1 MKLTREDF
9 EKVIEK
15 NNIRNEKSKR
25 LGDLFGKLLIY
36 VFIVEAVIICF
47 IPIGLLLKIFV
58 WIIAVAFTAMV
69 VPLIMSTII
78 FLGSL
83 KGLSPGILT
92 KLRFGTKYRKSIEK
106 FRNDLCSDRV
116 LAFAENLIE
125 REKNRFSR
133 IALIDQKRQIHN
145 LRCEHNEAFKC
156 VELMRCENEKCGG
169 KFHET
174 IILSELASLS
184 VIDDTESVARLLNS
198 NESIIEDMM
207 ERETVPP
214 TVVGTLLTDYE
225 IHNRNYGKALEYCE
239 LCAEYREKIRIQT
252 YGKDKPMDNTDIYF
266 VSANL
271 SCMARLFALMGDY
284 EKAEQY
290 LKDATETAENLTC
303 EIPRLL
309 AEEFAKTEMEIFRKN
324 RKLLND
330 SSI

>member
-15 NNIRNEKSKR
+15 NNVRNEKNKK
-25 LGDLFGKLLIY
+25 LGDVFGKLLIY
-36 VFIVEAVIICF
+36 VFIAEAVIICF
-47 IPIGLLLKIFV
+47 LPITLILKISV
-58 WIIAVAFTAMV
+58 WIITAAFTAIA

-78 FLGSL
+78 FFGSL

-116 LAFAENLIE
+116 LSFAEKLIE

-133 IALIDQKRQIHN
+133 IVLIDQKRQIHN

-156 VELMRCENEKCGG
+156 VELMRRENEKCGG

-174 IILSELASLS
+174 ILLSELASLS

-198 NESIIEDMM
+198 NESQLEDML
-207 ERETVPP
+207 EREAVPL
-214 TVVGTLLTDYE
+214 TVVATLLTDYE
-225 IHNRNYGKALEYCE
+225 IHNRNYEKALEYCE
-239 LCAEYREKIRIQT
+239 LYAEYREKIRIQT
-252 YGKDKPMDNTDIYF
+252 YGKDKPMDNTDIYS

-271 SCMARLFALMGDY
+271 SCMARLFALMGDV

-290 LKDATETAENLTC
+290 LKDATKTAENLTC

-309 AEEFAKTEMEIFRKN
+309 AEEFAETEMKIFSKN
-324 RKLLND
+324 RKQSEN
-330 SSI
+330 SCI